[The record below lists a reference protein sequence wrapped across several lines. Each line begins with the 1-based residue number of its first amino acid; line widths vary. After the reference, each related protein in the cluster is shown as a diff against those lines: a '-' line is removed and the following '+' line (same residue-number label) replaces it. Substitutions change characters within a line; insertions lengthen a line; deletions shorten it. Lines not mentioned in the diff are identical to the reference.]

1 MREGMST
8 SQAAHDRS
16 KNINHSEQIEE
27 TTTTHHKRDR
37 ETGKSSSS
45 TAKKKTQR
53 PMSTLRYLSSADIQ
67 QKIPDVSSL
76 VQYQLD
82 VSGCFSPGSAYGNR
96 VAIAGHGGEDGLM
109 AYFASGK
116 QVYRMG
122 NVSDGKSVFHNRFQS
137 MKRGKG
143 GVYLPNRDFVD
154 AKVPCDPIPV
164 MQMRAEVQSL
174 QISKH
179 SESQESSIVVT
190 DSYGRVIHAKI
201 PGGQSVDITS
211 ICTMQPDDGTLLC
224 EGGWTGGVVS
234 PYSRNMV
241 AVARHFPKDVTVF
254 DENVPVRTFNTLYC
268 PNDIALLSSGGSSPK
283 DGDGTPLVA
292 VAEGNVVTAWDLRIG
307 GRASRVNRLS
317 TGPYSGHL
325 YTIAATGGGCP
336 LLGAAG
342 EDRDVCVWDLR
353 TWKTIDRW
361 RNCLKYEV
369 TSLHFLESNPSY
381 CVVSGMDYEVACGTW
396 LNNTSKAFQSS
407 ILKQATG
414 GRAAGPISEAGSIAE
429 TMRQSRVSASFRGT
443 SRWIG
448 IAKAPGDKDVFAGI
462 TSDKNSYIMHIQ

>member
-1 MREGMST
+1 MST
-8 SQAAHDRS
+8 SQEAHGRS
-16 KNINHSEQIEE
+16 EITNHSEQIEDK
-27 TTTTHHKRDR
+27 TRAHHKRDR
-37 ETGKSSSS
+37 DTGKNSTN
-45 TAKKKTQR
+45 TAKKKAQK
-53 PMSTLRYLSSADIQ
+53 PMSALRYLSSAEIQ
-67 QKIPDVSSL
+67 QKIPDLSSL
-76 VQYQLD
+76 VQYNLD
-82 VSGCFSPGSAYGNR
+82 VSGCLSPGSAFGNR
-96 VAIAGHGGEDGLM
+96 VAIAGHGGEDGLT

-122 NVSDGKSVFHNRFQS
+122 NASDGKSLFLNRSQS

-154 AKVPCDPIPV
+154 SKIACDAIPV

-174 QISKH
+174 QISRH
-179 SESQESSIVVT
+179 AESDESSIVVT
-190 DSYGRVIHAKI
+190 DTYGRVIHAKI
-201 PGGQSVDITS
+201 PGGESVEITS
-211 ICTMQPDDGTLLC
+211 ISTMQPDDGALLC
-224 EGGWTGGVVS
+224 EGGWTGGAVS

-254 DENVPVRTFNTLYC
+254 DNNVPVRTFNTLYC
-268 PNDIALLSSGGSSPK
+268 PNDITLLSSGGSSPK
-283 DGDGTPLVA
+283 DGDATPLVA

-325 YTIAATGGGCP
+325 YSIAATGGGCP
-336 LLGAAG
+336 LLGSAG

-381 CVVSGMDYEVACGTW
+381 CVVSGMDYEVACGSW
-396 LNNTSKAFQSS
+396 LNNMSKAFQSS
-407 ILKQATG
+407 VLKQGTG
-414 GRAAGPISEAGSIAE
+414 GRAAGPISEVGSIAE

-462 TSDKNSYIMHIQ
+462 TSDKNAYIMHIQ